1 VDIRR
6 NSIGL
11 VKHNEIQQLATKKDH
26 HSSRPLVV
34 TLPIEVR
41 WTAPLNVRY
50 LRIQDLSKSP
60 RIRHQ
65 ALIPIEG
72 SDGD

>member
-1 VDIRR
+1 
-6 NSIGL
+6 
-11 VKHNEIQQLATKKDH
+11 
-26 HSSRPLVV
+26 VV

-41 WTAPLNVRY
+41 QTAPLNVRH
-50 LRIQDLSKSP
+50 LWIQDLSKSQ

-72 SDGD
+72 SDGG

>member
-1 VDIRR
+1 VDIHR

-11 VKHNEIQQLATKKDH
+11 VKRNEIQQLATKRDH
-26 HSSRPLVV
+26 HSGRPLVV

-41 WTAPLNVRY
+41 QTAPLNVCH

-60 RIRHQ
+60 QIRHQ

>member
-1 VDIRR
+1 VDLSR

-26 HSSRPLVV
+26 HTSRPLVA

-41 WTAPLNVRY
+41 RTAPLNVRH
-50 LRIQDLSKSP
+50 LRIQDLSKSQ
-60 RIRHQ
+60 IIQHK

>member
-1 VDIRR
+1 
-6 NSIGL
+6 
-11 VKHNEIQQLATKKDH
+11 
-26 HSSRPLVV
+26 VV
-34 TLPIEVR
+34 NLPIEVWR
-41 WTAPLNVRY
+41 TALLNVRR

-65 ALIPIEG
+65 APIPIEG

>member
-1 VDIRR
+1 VDLSW

-26 HSSRPLVV
+26 HTSGPLVV
-34 TLPIEVR
+34 TLPIKVR
-41 WTAPLNVRY
+41 RTAPLNVCH

-60 RIRHQ
+60 RIRHR